1 MSDPADGTASVPA
14 ERLSTGLSTMR
25 LSELLREVT
34 DRLSEIAASRDQ
46 LHGLLDAVAAVASDL
61 ELSSTL
67 RRIVQAAVTLV
78 DAHYGAL
85 GVIALDRSLKEFVY
99 TGIDEPTRERI
110 GHLPEGHGILGL
122 LIDDPRPVR
131 LRRIADHPSSY
142 GFPPNHPPM
151 NTFLGVP
158 IRVRG
163 EVFGNLYLTE
173 KRGGDFTADDE
184 LVVGALAAAAGVAIE
199 NARLFEETRRRQ
211 RWLEASN
218 EIRTAMLSDA
228 VPAEALLLI
237 AARARELAEADTV
250 LLLLPDPAAPKE
262 RLVVKVADGRGGAE
276 LRDRSTPIDGSIAG
290 RVYRS
295 GETATDTLGSAEPLF
310 ADRGGYARALF
321 VPLGG
326 DGETGVLVA
335 TNWINAADFTP
346 ETTEVLIAFAG
357 EAALTLRLG
366 EALRAQRHLAV
377 YADRD
382 RIAHDLHDQVI
393 QRLFAT
399 GMALQSITRQ
409 GTAPIVQTKLQRAVD
424 DLDETIRVIRSTIF
438 ALQASQDAPTPLR
451 QQMVDTL
458 ADATAESELELDLH
472 IAGPVDTLT
481 SPDIATHSLAVLRE
495 AVSNVVRHANATTVS
510 VIVTVTDRLRIEV
523 EDDGVGVASGGRRS
537 GLSNLGDRAAQLG
550 GKLSLGQGAAG
561 RGTRLV
567 WDVPLD

>member
-1 MSDPADGTASVPA
+1 M
-14 ERLSTGLSTMR
+14 
-25 LSELLREVT
+25 
-34 DRLSEIAASRDQ
+34 
-46 LHGLLDAVAAVASDL
+46 
-61 ELSSTL
+61 
-67 RRIVQAAVTLV
+67 
-78 DAHYGAL
+78 
-85 GVIALDRSLKEFVY
+85 
-99 TGIDEPTRERI
+99 
-110 GHLPEGHGILGL
+110 
-122 LIDDPRPVR
+122 
-131 LRRIADHPSSY
+131 
-142 GFPPNHPPM
+142 
-151 NTFLGVP
+151 
-158 IRVRG
+158 
-163 EVFGNLYLTE
+163 
-173 KRGGDFTADDE
+173 
-184 LVVGALAAAAGVAIE
+184 GALAAAAGVAIE
-199 NARLFEETRRRQ
+199 HARLFEETRRRQ

-276 LRDRSTPIDGSIAG
+276 LRGRSTPIDGSIAG

-335 TNWINAADFTP
+335 TNWINAAEFTP

-438 ALQASQDAPTPLR
+438 ALQASQDAPLPLR

-458 ADATAESELELDLH
+458 ADATRESELELDLH
-472 IAGPVDTLT
+472 IGGPLDTLM
-481 SPDIATHSLAVLRE
+481 SPDIANHSLAVLRE

-510 VIVTVTDRLRIEV
+510 VTVTATDRLRIEV
-523 EDDGVGVASGGRRS
+523 EDDGVGLASGGRRG
-537 GLSNLGDRAAQLG
+537 GLSNLADRAAQLG
-550 GKLSLGQGAAG
+550 GKLSLCHGAAG

-567 WDVPLD
+567 WDLPLD